1 MMYRRSFQLPTYCRQ
16 QFRIIHADPRFQL
29 VAVLMIRIVG
39 STWLLEALR
48 GYCITPS
55 ISTAVML
62 PNMKTIL
69 LTARAGA

>member
-16 QFRIIHADPRFQL
+16 QFRIIHADPRL
-29 VAVLMIRIVG
+29 SCCLDDSHR
-39 STWLLEALR
+39 WLLEALQ